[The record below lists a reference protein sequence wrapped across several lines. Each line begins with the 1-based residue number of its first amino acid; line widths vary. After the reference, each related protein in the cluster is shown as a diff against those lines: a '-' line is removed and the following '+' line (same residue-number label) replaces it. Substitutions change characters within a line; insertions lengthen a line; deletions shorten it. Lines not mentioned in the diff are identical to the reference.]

1 MLSIF
6 KTEPSSGAFKE
17 LEDFEPGAWIDLVS
31 PTDEEL
37 LRVTEALDIPLA
49 FLRGPLDAE
58 EKSRIDVEDDLT
70 YVIVDIPI
78 IERVGGE
85 RGYDTIP
92 LGMLLHHDYF
102 ITTCLQPN
110 PILGEFERGEAR
122 GFATFKKTRFLLQIL
137 LQVSTFYLRYLG
149 RIDRETDKIERELRQ
164 SMKNEELF
172 DLLTLSKAL
181 VYFST
186 SLRSNDAVLQKLLRT
201 PAIKKYEEDE
211 ELLEDVI
218 VETRQAIEMSE
229 VYSNV
234 LASMMDAFASVISN
248 NLNMVMKFLT
258 SVTIIL
264 SLPAMVAAFYGMN
277 VALPFAGSG
286 HAFTIVLLIS
296 LGLSSLGAL
305 LFWRRN
311 YL

>member
-6 KTEPSSGAFKE
+6 KTEPSSGAFTE

-37 LRVTEALDIPLA
+37 HRVTEALDIPLA

-58 EKSRIDVEDDLT
+58 EKSRIDVEDGLT
-70 YVIVDIPI
+70 HVIVDIPI

-85 RGYDTIP
+85 REYDTIP
-92 LGMLLHHDYF
+92 LGMLVHPDYF

-110 PILGEFERGEAR
+110 PILGEFERGAVR

-172 DLLTLSKAL
+172 DLLTMAKAL

-211 ELLEDVI
+211 DLLEDVI
-218 VETRQAIEMSE
+218 VETRQAIEMAE
-229 VYSNV
+229 VYSNI
-234 LASMMDAFASVISN
+234 LSGMMDAFASIISN

-277 VALPFAGSG
+277 VRLPFAESG

-296 LGLSSLGAL
+296 LALSSVGAL

>member
-6 KTEPSSGAFKE
+6 KTDLASGTLLE

-37 LRVTEALDIPLA
+37 LRVKEALGIPLA

-58 EKSRIDVEDDLT
+58 EKSRIDAEDELT
-70 YVIVDIPI
+70 HVIVDIPI

-85 RGYDTIP
+85 RAYDTIP
-92 LGMLLHHDYF
+92 LGMLVHPDYF

-110 PILGEFERGEAR
+110 PILGEFERGAVR
-122 GFATFKKTRFLLQIL
+122 SFATFKKTRFLLQIL
-137 LQVSTFYLRYLG
+137 LQVSTYYLRYLG

-172 DLLTLSKAL
+172 DLLTLAKAL

-218 VETRQAIEMSE
+218 VETRQAIEMAE
-229 VYSNV
+229 VYSNI
-234 LASMMDAFASVISN
+234 LAGMMDAFASIISN
-248 NLNMVMKFLT
+248 NLNMVMKFLA

-264 SLPAMVAAFYGMN
+264 SFPVMVSSLYGMN
-277 VALPFAGSG
+277 VPLPFQGDP
-286 HAFTIVLLIS
+286 HAFIFVLLVS
-296 LGLSSLGAL
+296 LGLSTVAAVI
-305 LFWRRN
+305 FWRKD

>member
-6 KTEPSSGAFKE
+6 KTDLSGALVE

-37 LRVTEALDIPLA
+37 HRVTDGLDIPLA

-70 YVIVDIPI
+70 HVIVDIPI

-92 LGMLLHHDYF
+92 LGMLLHRDYF

-110 PILGEFERGEAR
+110 PILGEFERGTVR
-122 GFATFKKTRFLLQIL
+122 SFATFKKTRFLLQIL

-172 DLLTLSKAL
+172 DLLTMAKAL

-186 SLRSNDAVLQKLLRT
+186 SLRSNDAVLQKLMRT

-218 VETRQAIEMSE
+218 VETRQAIEMAE
-229 VYSNV
+229 VYSV
-234 LASMMDAFASVISN
+234 ILSSMMDAFASIISN
-248 NLNMVMKFLT
+248 NLNMVMKFLA
-258 SVTIIL
+258 SITIIL
-264 SLPAMVAAFYGMN
+264 SLPLMVASLYGMN
-277 VALPFAGSG
+277 VLLPFQDNPN
-286 HAFTIVLLIS
+286 AFGFTLLIS
-296 LGLSSLGAL
+296 LALSTTAAL
-305 LFWRRN
+305 IFWRKN

>member
-1 MLSIF
+1 MLNIF
-6 KTEPSSGAFKE
+6 KTDSSGALIE

-37 LRVTEALDIPLA
+37 HRVTEGLDIPLA

-70 YVIVDIPI
+70 HVIVDIPI

-92 LGMLLHHDYF
+92 LGMLLHRDYF

-110 PILGEFERGEAR
+110 PILGEFERGTVR
-122 GFATFKKTRFLLQIL
+122 SFATFKKTRFLLQIL

-149 RIDRETDKIERELRQ
+149 RIDRETDKIERGLRQ

-172 DLLTLSKAL
+172 DLLTLAKAL

-186 SLRSNDAVLQKLLRT
+186 SLRSNDAVLQKLMRT

-218 VETRQAIEMSE
+218 VETRQAIEMAE
-229 VYSNV
+229 VYSSI
-234 LASMMDAFASVISN
+234 LSGMMDAFASIISN
-248 NLNMVMKFLT
+248 NLNMVMKFLA
-258 SVTIIL
+258 SITIIL
-264 SLPAMVAAFYGMN
+264 SFPLMVASLYGMN
-277 VALPFAGSG
+277 VPLPFQEDPNALI
-286 HAFTIVLLIS
+286 FVLLIS
-296 LGLSSLGAL
+296 LALSTTAAL
-305 LFWRRN
+305 IFWRKN

>member
-6 KTEPSSGAFKE
+6 KTDPSSGVLIE
-17 LEDFEPGAWIDLVS
+17 LEEFEPGAWIDLVGPS
-31 PTDEEL
+31 DEEL
-37 LRVTEALDIPLA
+37 QRVTDELDIPLA

-58 EKSRIDVEDDLT
+58 EKSRIDLEESLT
-70 YVIVDIPI
+70 QVIVDIPI

-92 LGMLLHHDYF
+92 LGMLLHPDYF

-110 PILGEFERGEAR
+110 PILGEFERGAVR
-122 GFATFKKTRFLLQIL
+122 TFATFKKTRFLLQIL

-149 RIDRETDKIERELRQ
+149 RIDRETDKLERELRQ

-172 DLLTLSKAL
+172 DLLTLAKAL

-218 VETRQAIEMSE
+218 VETRQAIEMAE
-229 VYSNV
+229 VYSNI
-234 LASMMDAFASVISN
+234 LSGMMDAFASVISN

-277 VALPFAGSG
+277 VRLPLADSG

-296 LGLSSLGAL
+296 LALSSAGAL
-305 LFWRRN
+305 VFWRRN

>member
-1 MLSIF
+1 M
-6 KTEPSSGAFKE
+6 A
-17 LEDFEPGAWIDLVS
+17 
-31 PTDEEL
+31 
-37 LRVTEALDIPLA
+37 
-49 FLRGPLDAE
+49 
-58 EKSRIDVEDDLT
+58 
-70 YVIVDIPI
+70 
-78 IERVGGE
+78 
-85 RGYDTIP
+85 
-92 LGMLLHHDYF
+92 
-102 ITTCLQPN
+102 
-110 PILGEFERGEAR
+110 
-122 GFATFKKTRFLLQIL
+122 
-137 LQVSTFYLRYLG
+137 
-149 RIDRETDKIERELRQ
+149 
-164 SMKNEELF
+164 
-172 DLLTLSKAL
+172 
-181 VYFST
+181 
-186 SLRSNDAVLQKLLRT
+186 
-201 PAIKKYEEDE
+201 
-211 ELLEDVI
+211 
-218 VETRQAIEMSE
+218 E